1 MGKDR
6 RNQSDAWSSI
16 DILIPGKCF
25 YVSILLVP
33 EKYQGNNSMEPPG
46 NPGNKKILV
55 VLIFAG
61 ILLGGLIL
69 YAGMPYLSNP
79 GQGKS
84 SASDT
89 VAVVNPV
96 KTQTLEYAATRSTT
110 TAAPTLTSTTVPVF
124 TPAKTIVPPQN
135 PVSSTVV
142 SPQPA
147 TTDLPVTATYG
158 DSSASVA
165 RQPFTLSVSP
175 ASASGKPGET
185 ISYTLRINGGE
196 GQIDP
201 VHFSLTAGALFFSQT
216 YDLGDEQPPFPKTS
230 VYQFTIPTNIPSG
243 ITINGVLT
251 ATGAGQTREQPVT
264 LKVL

>member
-1 MGKDR
+1 
-6 RNQSDAWSSI
+6 
-16 DILIPGKCF
+16 
-25 YVSILLVP
+25 
-33 EKYQGNNSMEPPG
+33 MEPPV

-61 ILLGGLIL
+61 IVLVGLIL
-69 YAGMPYLSNP
+69 YAGMTYFSNP

-84 SASDT
+84 SGSAAA
-89 VAVVNPV
+89 VAVNPV
-96 KTQTLEYAATRSTT
+96 TTQPLDYVATRSTT

-124 TPAKTIVPPQN
+124 TPTKTMVPQQN
-135 PVSSTVV
+135 PASSSVISQT
-142 SPQPA
+142 PA
-147 TTDLPVTATYG
+147 TMALPVTTTYG
-158 DSSASVA
+158 DSSGSVA
-165 RQPFTLSVSP
+165 QQPFTLSVSP

-196 GQIDP
+196 GQAEP
-201 VHFSLTAGALFFSQT
+201 VHFTLTAGALFFSQT